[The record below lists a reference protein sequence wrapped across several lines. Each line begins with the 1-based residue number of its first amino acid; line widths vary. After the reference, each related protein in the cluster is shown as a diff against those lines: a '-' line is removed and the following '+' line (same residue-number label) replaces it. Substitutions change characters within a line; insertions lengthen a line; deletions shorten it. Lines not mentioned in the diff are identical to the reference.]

1 MSLWTNMYIGVTG
14 LKTQQNAINITAHN
28 LTNVNTEGYV
38 RQQASFS
45 DLSYRQVGFV
55 SGVATWQTG
64 YGVESDRTRHIRDL
78 FLDASY
84 REEYGREAFYDVQY
98 DATVEIEDLFGEL
111 EGETFQQTLLNFQ
124 EALEELAKT
133 PEASDLATR
142 SGVVLYA
149 EEFISR
155 ANAIY
160 EDLVTYQTELDNQVK
175 SMVDQINSL
184 GEQIV
189 YYNDLIRSYEATNV
203 ETASDYRDQRDLLLD
218 ELSQL
223 VDIDYEEN
231 ADGVVTVKVEG
242 VNFITEDAVF
252 KMATAQLDTVDHGS
266 SFVTV
271 VWPYLE
277 NAEVF
282 NLSAT
287 VSTALGNDVGKL
299 KSTLLARGDYV
310 ANYTDLPA
318 DDATAEEIAIYEKNV
333 AYSSIMKTEAE
344 FDRLINGIV
353 ELVNSILCPE
363 VETTLNGTY
372 TTESGETVTYSGE
385 TVKILDLDNCS
396 YGTDENST
404 PGTELFSRS
413 DAERYTVLYDSSGE
427 KIYVYNEVN
436 EFGTTSLYTL
446 GNLEVNQT
454 LLENYAYLPL
464 TTASGDADY
473 DRTRQL
479 VDLFDVEF
487 DNLNPE
493 NTTNKTFMEYYES
506 MINEIANEGTLY
518 KAMYDNQNT
527 VVSNLDN
534 SREAFYGVS
543 SDEELTALIK
553 YQDAYMANS
562 RYINVISEM
571 LENIIERMGV

>member
-1 MSLWTNMYIGVTG
+1 
-14 LKTQQNAINITAHN
+14 
-28 LTNVNTEGYV
+28 
-38 RQQASFS
+38 
-45 DLSYRQVGFV
+45 
-55 SGVATWQTG
+55 
-64 YGVESDRTRHIRDL
+64 
-78 FLDASY
+78 
-84 REEYGREAFYDVQY
+84 
-98 DATVEIEDLFGEL
+98 
-111 EGETFQQTLLNFQ
+111 
-124 EALEELAKT
+124 
-133 PEASDLATR
+133 
-142 SGVVLYA
+142 
-149 EEFISR
+149 
-155 ANAIY
+155 
-160 EDLVTYQTELDNQVK
+160 
-175 SMVDQINSL
+175 
-184 GEQIV
+184 
-189 YYNDLIRSYEATNV
+189 
-203 ETASDYRDQRDLLLD
+203 
-218 ELSQL
+218 
-223 VDIDYEEN
+223 
-231 ADGVVTVKVEG
+231 
-242 VNFITEDAVF
+242 
-252 KMATAQLDTVDHGS
+252 
-266 SFVTV
+266 
-271 VWPYLE
+271 
-277 NAEVF
+277 
-282 NLSAT
+282 
-287 VSTALGNDVGKL
+287 
-299 KSTLLARGDYV
+299 
-310 ANYTDLPA
+310 
-318 DDATAEEIAIYEKNV
+318 
-333 AYSSIMKTEAE
+333 MKTEAE

-473 DRTRQL
+473 DRARQL

-487 DNLNPE
+487 DNLNPA